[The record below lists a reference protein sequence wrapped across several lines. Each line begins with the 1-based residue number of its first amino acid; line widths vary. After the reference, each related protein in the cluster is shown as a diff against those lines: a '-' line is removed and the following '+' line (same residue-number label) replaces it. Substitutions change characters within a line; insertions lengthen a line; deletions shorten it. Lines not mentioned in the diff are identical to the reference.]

1 MAEGMQS
8 RILRA
13 PSRVIV
19 GPTDLSEAAPYGGK
33 YVGHTK
39 SVALVSTRVMFRVED
54 EGLGEATDVLE
65 SKHQYVFSCFL
76 RGWDDDAVQLLFPG
90 HYSAGAVS
98 GRAVFQSPGTRLP
111 GRSAL
116 SRGQTILIVPDDV
129 DNMPACLMHR
139 VIVDVADQSQLDFSA
154 QRDLGITLRGEC
166 LRGSAVSRILD
177 VGRLAD
183 LSLS

>member
-1 MAEGMQS
+1 MAEGLSS

-19 GPTDLSEAAPYGGK
+19 GPTNLSSAAPYGGK

-39 SVALVSTRVMFRVED
+39 SVALVTTRNLVRIED
-54 EGLGEATDVLE
+54 EGLGEASDILE
-65 SKHQYVFSCFL
+65 SRNQYVFSCIL
-76 RGWDDDAVQLLFPG
+76 RGWDDDAVELLFPG
-90 HYSAGAVS
+90 QYSAGAVS
-98 GRAVFQSPGTRLP
+98 GRAIFKSPGTLLP

-116 SRGQTILIVPDDV
+116 SRGVKILIVPDDV
-129 DNMPACLMHR
+129 DNAPACLMHR
-139 VIVDVADQSQLDFSA
+139 VVCDVADQSQLDWSA
-154 QRDLGITLRGEC
+154 QNEFGLTLTGHCMRGA
-166 LRGSAVSRILD
+166 SVSRIIE